1 MQEPLTPFDLSREQQ
16 DTATLVHRLLGSR
29 MANRYVDFCR
39 LAAGAVPLRVS
50 APLAAHALREL
61 DSILRDTLEVPME
74 IAIEPSKEDLE
85 KVNQAKAQLRAMGF
99 SDLEVD
105 KAAEQLRPRLTQKQ
119 EIEKIVSRLGLA
131 SDGRTARAWKS
142 ISRIHSLAHGGRALH
157 QSFEVNDD
165 FRAEWQAPFDTVM
178 RDLMIALQG
187 RYTALIRR
195 IDQLAA
201 MRNRGAAVTMFSREI
216 PGALP
221 LLWHFFNKLETPDW
235 LPHLVKRKLLSPPP
249 SPVGEPRT
257 DGFLREWPAGSYL
270 RRMAQSSDSA
280 ARVHVV
286 DALRGASA
294 SDHPDVQDLGIEILA
309 ALPADE
315 AAAQVDLA
323 ERWLEQSS
331 RFVMAQAPHDL
342 IRKLAEGGE
351 SKAALRV
358 TRAVFRVFSENGRL
372 ATLFSQHMYEHHLP
386 DAVKAI
392 APTCKVEAVALLA
405 DLLDQALRHARRLT
419 DDPPSDY
426 SYYISGEISEHGT
439 KHDVMDAL
447 VGETVHAAK
456 LAMDVDPD
464 CMAEIIGRL
473 QRYSAKLFTRIA
485 MHVAS
490 LAPERAPD
498 VAQCFLT
505 DADLIEETWCR
516 VEYGQLARA
525 WFPSLPSAVQESI
538 LSCVDAIPDKY
549 RDRFNQRFEEQEG
562 RPPTGEEQRERDA
575 NIVRDIVW
583 HWRDVLPAERR
594 EAAEKLGDPDAW
606 IKRFDERPAS
616 PPGMPDFSTHPIE
629 DIVGF
634 LEKWRPSG
642 EDRSETATT
651 LGQQLREAAIAD
663 PLRYSTQS
671 HLFAQLPPIY
681 VRRLLEGLALA
692 SNNKSALKW
701 TNLLALIEVVLAP
714 EHRPAPS
721 GMAGDDADWSW
732 SLKAAMDLLAS
743 GLRRGAEGVPFEE
756 EQRVES
762 IILNLYGAAPR
773 MPDTENFEESYS
785 RQPHFASQST
795 ARGAAVQLC
804 IFFLYWLHKN
814 PEGEIGRS
822 PRKALEK
829 LHSIR
834 KLLDVELAD
843 RTETG
848 RIPRAM
854 LGRYLQWLQF
864 FAEGWV
870 IRQFASL
877 FPDDDLSLRDAAWL
891 GHLLGDGGPV
901 SALASRMQACYEVE
915 IDRLRDEA
923 PSQEAHTGDRLAEY
937 LVILYTREALPDAV
951 FERFWSSAPAR
962 YRQHAVWFLGTQ
974 IEKPPE
980 KLGQEIHNRAVSY
993 WEYRLQRAKTSASPD
1008 HFRDEIG
1015 AFGQFFFRKGISDE
1029 WLLDQTLS
1037 VSEAGF
1043 APSEPYSVIRRLAEI
1058 SPRLPDKTALAL
1070 ASLIRNRDFN
1080 HRAYMVQAAEVRS
1093 ILVNGLATRVP
1104 ETTTAAI
1111 EAINYLA
1118 AMGDTRFIDV
1128 LPNPALKTE

>member
-1 MQEPLTPFDLSREQQ
+1 MEEPVTPFDLSREQQ
-16 DTATLVHRLLGSR
+16 DTAALVQRLLGSR
-29 MANRYVDFCR
+29 IANRYIDFCR

-50 APLAAHALREL
+50 TPLAAHALREL

-74 IAIEPSKEDLE
+74 IVTEPSKEDLE
-85 KVNQAKAQLRAMGF
+85 RIERAKAQLRALGF

-105 KAAEQLRPRLTQKQ
+105 NAAQQLRPRLTHKE
-119 EIEKIVSRLGLA
+119 EIEKLVSRLGLA
-131 SDGRTARAWKS
+131 PDGPTARAWKS
-142 ISRIHSLAHGGRALH
+142 ISQIHSLAHGGRALH

-165 FRAEWQAPFDTVM
+165 FRAKWQVPFDMVM

-201 MRNRGAAVTMFSREI
+201 MRNRGAAVTKFSREI

-235 LPHLVKRKLLSPPP
+235 LPHLVQRKLLAAPP

-257 DGFLREWPAGSYL
+257 DSFLREWPAGRYL
-270 RRMAQSSDSA
+270 LRMAQSSDPK
-280 ARVHVV
+280 ARVQVV
-286 DALRGASA
+286 DALREASA

-309 ALPADE
+309 ALPANE
-315 AAAQVDLA
+315 AAAHVELA
-323 ERWLEQSS
+323 ERWLAQST

-372 ATLFSQHMYEHHLP
+372 ATLFSQHMYEYHLP

-392 APTCKVEAVALLA
+392 APACKVEAVALLA
-405 DLLDQALRHARRLT
+405 ELLHQALRHARRLT

-426 SYYISGEISEHGT
+426 SDFISGEISEHGT

-456 LAMDVDPD
+456 LAMDVAPF
-464 CMAEIIGRL
+464 CMAEIIGCLR
-473 QRYSAKLFTRIA
+473 RHSAKLFTRIA
-485 MHVAS
+485 MHVLS

-498 VAQCFLT
+498 VARSFLT

-525 WFPSLPSAVQESI
+525 WFPSLPLAVQKSI
-538 LSCVDAIPDKY
+538 LSRVDAVPDKY
-549 RDRFNQRFEEQEG
+549 SDRFNQRFEEQEK
-562 RPPTGEEQRERDA
+562 RPPTPEEQRERNA
-575 NIVRDIVW
+575 SIVRDIIW
-583 HWRDVLPAERR
+583 HWRDVIPAERR

-606 IKRFDERPAS
+606 MRRFDEPPAS
-616 PPGMPDFSTHPIE
+616 PPGAPDFSTYPVEEI
-629 DIVGF
+629 IAF
-634 LEKWRPSG
+634 LEKWRPSR
-642 EDRSETATT
+642 EERSETATT

-671 HLFAQLPPIY
+671 HLFARLPPIY
-681 VRRLLEGLALA
+681 VRRLLEGVALA
-692 SNNKSALKW
+692 SNNKNSLKW
-701 TNLLALIEVVLAP
+701 TNLLALIEAILAP
-714 EHRPAPS
+714 EHRAAPS
-721 GMAGDDADWSW
+721 GMAGDDVDWSW

-743 GLRRGAEGVPFEE
+743 GLRRGAEGIPFEE

-773 MPDTENFEESYS
+773 APDTENFEESYR
-785 RQPHFASQST
+785 RQPHFAAQST

-804 IFFLYWLHKN
+804 VLLIYWLHKN
-814 PEGEIGRS
+814 PQGEIGKS
-822 PRKALEK
+822 PREALER

-834 KLLDVELAD
+834 KVLDVELVD
-843 RTETG
+843 RTESG

-870 IRQFASL
+870 MEQLASL

-901 SALASRMQACYEVE
+901 SGLALRMQVCYDAE

-923 PSQEAHTGDRLAEY
+923 PSQDTHTGDRLAEY
-937 LVILYTREALPDAV
+937 LVILYTRKALPDAV
-951 FERFWSSAPAR
+951 FERFWNSAPGR

-974 IEKPPE
+974 IEKPPG
-980 KLGQEIHNRAVSY
+980 KLGQEIHDRAVSY
-993 WEYRLQRAKTSASPD
+993 WEHRLARAKTSPSPA

-1015 AFGQFFFRKGISDE
+1015 AFGLFFRKGISDE

-1043 APSEPYSVIRRLAEI
+1043 APNEPYSVIRRLAEI
-1058 SPRLPDKTALAL
+1058 SSRLPDKTALAL

-1080 HRAYMVQAAEVRS
+1080 HRAYMVQAVEVRS
-1093 ILVNGLATRVP
+1093 IFVNGLATRVS
-1104 ETTTAAI
+1104 ETTAAVV

-1118 AMGDTRFIDV
+1118 AMGDTRFIDI
-1128 LPNPALKTE
+1128 LPNPVLKTE